1 MMVSLNRGPAA
12 AVPLVC
18 VCGVE
23 LYAELARALSPDRR
37 VLGAYLDMDLEVPIE
52 EAGVALDVPALAARY
67 IELLRAHEGHDG
79 ETPGA
84 PRRYALGGYSFGG
97 LIAYEMAQQLQAGGD
112 EVALV
117 ALFDSILPRG
127 RPRPTIRERVS
138 GHLGRLRRSPGRFV
152 SHLVGHARDRMGFA
166 SHAPT
171 VADDHRYAVVQRAT
185 AEYEAIARPYE
196 GPVAIWRALGGDGT
210 SDRIASELGWSGLV
224 PADTTVHSV
233 DAEHVA
239 VLRAPHAER
248 IARDISTHIARFDAP
263 ATMAS

>member
-1 MMVSLNRGPAA
+1 MMVSLNRGPAD

-52 EAGVALDVPALAARY
+52 EAGVALSVPALAAQY
-67 IELLRAHEGHDG
+67 IALLREHEGH
-79 ETPGA
+79 ER
-84 PRRYALGGYSFGG
+84 RRYALGGYSFGG
-97 LIAYEMAQQLQAGGD
+97 LIAYEMAQQLRAGGD

-185 AEYEAIARPYE
+185 AEYEAIARPYD
-196 GPVAIWRALGGDGT
+196 GPVAIWHALGGDGT

-233 DAEHVA
+233 AAEHVA